1 MRRRL
6 GLATIE
12 PGKVL
17 STWFVKRDD
26 LPANAPRNA
35 TPPAGLSVLMYDS
48 ATGGAVERDLLTG
61 FGKPVG
67 VAISHGNVYVAD
79 AANNRIVTAR
89 LDTLLSAAQPASATS
104 AKVFAQIDSPDL
116 LAADSSGAL
125 YTRCGKT
132 GFCRIGVDGKVTP
145 LANDFYDARGVALDE
160 TRHVLYV
167 IDRAAAGATRYVR
180 ALPLQ

>member
-1 MRRRL
+1 M
-6 GLATIE
+6 IE

-104 AKVFAQIDSPDL
+104 AKVFAQIAPP
-116 LAADSSGAL
+116 
-125 YTRCGKT
+125 T
-132 GFCRIGVDGKVTP
+132 
-145 LANDFYDARGVALDE
+145 
-160 TRHVLYV
+160 
-167 IDRAAAGATRYVR
+167 AAARFTPDAVKPVSAGSAWTARSRRSPTIFTMHAASRSTRRATCCT
-180 ALPLQ
+180 